1 VKTLNETLE
10 EIEARANAATEGPWH
25 HDGQFTPDDVSVWS
39 GTGPSAKFLGNIGE
53 RVISAIGVVMD
64 TELAD
69 AEFIAHAR
77 TDVPKLLAMLRLAIE
92 QRDTAY
98 TCSWDKDLGS
108 MIADD
113 DLALLAVGRGE
124 NG

>member
-1 VKTLNETLE
+1 MESKTLNETLE
-10 EIEARANAATEGPWH
+10 EIEKRADAATPGPCLDDEDACQVCGSMVDV
-25 HDGQFTPDDVSVWS
+25 DGCKDAWRED
-39 GTGPSAKFLGNIGE
+39 AICDRCIGMFGRE
-53 RVISAIGVVMD
+53 SRDI
-64 TELAD
+64 
-69 AEFIAHAR
+69 H
-77 TDVPKLLAMLRLAIE
+77 VPKLLAMLRLAIE

>member
-1 VKTLNETLE
+1 MTLDDMLK
-10 EIEARANAATEGPWH
+10 EIEARADAASNMRSDDFG
-25 HDGQFTPDDVSVWS
+25 HDTQALLV
-39 GTGPSAKFLGNIGE
+39 
-53 RVISAIGVVMD
+53 
-64 TELAD
+64 
-69 AEFIAHAR
+69 AESDKLQEIAG

-124 NG
+124 